1 MQKILGLDFGSYSI
15 KAVEI
20 THTFNAYKIERFYEV
35 AVPEIEGI
43 EQELVEYTAIRQLFS
58 ENSIEVDRTFTAMN
72 GLMVSTRTFS
82 LQNVKKRDVPLVI
95 QNELEASAPFNMEET
110 VFDQQIID
118 IANGNTSVLSAMC
131 RKEHIEGFLGALKEL
146 EIEPKVIDVDY
157 LAYINIF
164 PFLTKDDSAK
174 TQEQEDSKL
183 PVMDFGESCKLI
195 LDIGHL
201 KTAMILINDNK
212 FVTARTI
219 RMGGRYITEI
229 LAKGLDVTYSEA
241 QRLKHAVS
249 YLEFKPDAQPIPG
262 KEKEFQVAQQMAL
275 AATDLVKEIIRTL
288 HSFKAHERLV
298 PSQILVTGG
307 TACIKNIVPFLESSI
322 ELPIS
327 HLTFNRDK
335 LKIDEADEDKTP
347 ILSQAL
353 AIALRG
359 VPSKLQSQINMRKGE
374 LALVGSYD
382 AVFKQLANITL
393 LAFGLVLCLVGSYS
407 LRWWLY
413 NDQIETLKAQFRR
426 EASETLGKKENRQL
440 KNITE
445 ETNWSLKRYAEKT
458 FDIMEAEAK
467 EKKKAIDG
475 FLEMESVVPLK
486 VLREVSNAFDKS
498 VSLDLT
504 NFHVRSSGQV
514 VIEGETVDLATA
526 EKIAE
531 IIKNIDALESVKSIN
546 PERIPGLEKFKF
558 SLSATI
564 SKKGTAE

>member
-43 EQELVEYTAIRQLFS
+43 DQELIEYTAIRQLFS
-58 ENSIEVDRTFTAMN
+58 ENAIEVDRTFTAMN
-72 GLMVSTRTFS
+72 GLMVSTRTFN

-110 VFDQQIID
+110 IFDQQILD
-118 IANGNTSVLSAMC
+118 VSGGATSVLSAMC

-157 LAYINIF
+157 LTYINIF
-164 PFLTKDDSAK
+164 PFLKSTEPPKSQEPDD
-174 TQEQEDSKL
+174 TKL
-183 PVMDFGESCKLI
+183 PILDFGETCKLI

-201 KTAMILINDNK
+201 KTAMILVNDNK
-212 FVTARTI
+212 FVAARTI

-249 YLEFKPDAQPIPG
+249 YLEYKPDAQPTPG
-262 KEKEFQVAQQMAL
+262 REKEFQVAQQMGL

-307 TACIKNIVPFLESSI
+307 TACISNIVPFLEASI

-327 HLTFNRDK
+327 LLAFNSDK
-335 LKIDEADEDKTP
+335 LKIDETDEEKTP

-359 VPSKLQSQINMRKGE
+359 VPNKQQSQINLRKGE

-382 AVFKQLANITL
+382 AVFKQMANISL
-393 LAFGLVLCLVGSYS
+393 LALGLIICLAGSYG

-413 NDQIETLKAQFRR
+413 TDQINSLKAQYQKEIKQTFG
-426 EASETLGKKENRQL
+426 SEPTGL
-440 KNITE
+440 KNISAE
-445 ETNWSLKRYAEKT
+445 SNWSLKRYSKQAKTLMEK
-458 FDIMEAEAK
+458 ESA

-475 FLEMESVVPLK
+475 FLELQSAIPLK
-486 VLREVSNAFDKS
+486 VLRDVSNAIDKTLT
-498 VSLDLT
+498 LDLT

-514 VIEGETVDLATA
+514 IIEGETIDLATA
-526 EKIAE
+526 EKIGR
-531 IIKNIDALESVKSIN
+531 IMESVQSLGSVKLNN
-546 PERIPGLEKFKF
+546 PEKLPGSEKYKF
-558 SLSATI
+558 SLTATI
-564 SKKGTAE
+564 SKRGEAQ

>member
-43 EQELVEYTAIRQLFS
+43 DQELIEYTAIRQLFS
-58 ENSIEVDRTFTAMN
+58 ENAIEVDRTFTAMN
-72 GLMVSTRTFS
+72 GLMVSTRTFN

-110 VFDQQIID
+110 VFDQQILD
-118 IANGNTSVLSAMC
+118 VSGGATSVLSAMC

-157 LAYINIF
+157 LTYINIF
-164 PFLTKDDSAK
+164 PFLKSTEPPKSQEPDD
-174 TQEQEDSKL
+174 TKL
-183 PVMDFGESCKLI
+183 PILEFGESCKLI

-201 KTAMILINDNK
+201 KTAMILVNDNK
-212 FVTARTI
+212 FVAARTI
-219 RMGGRYITEI
+219 RMGGRYITEV

-249 YLEFKPDAQPIPG
+249 YLEYKPDAQPTPG
-262 KEKEFQVAQQMAL
+262 REKEFQVAQQMGL

-307 TACIKNIVPFLESSI
+307 TACISNIVPFLEASI

-327 HLTFNRDK
+327 LLAFNSDK
-335 LKIDEADEDKTP
+335 LKIDETDEEKTP

-359 VPSKLQSQINMRKGE
+359 VPNKQQSQINLRKGE

-382 AVFKQLANITL
+382 AVFKQIANISL
-393 LAFGLVLCLVGSYS
+393 LALGLIICLAGSYG

-413 NDQIETLKAQFRR
+413 TDQINSLKAQYQK
-426 EASETLGKKENRQL
+426 EIKQTLGSEPKKL
-440 KNITE
+440 KNISAE
-445 ETNWSLKRYAEKT
+445 SNWSLKRYSDMAEKL
-458 FDIMEAEAK
+458 MKEESE

-475 FLEMESVVPLK
+475 FLELQSAIPLK
-486 VLREVSNAFDKS
+486 VLRDVSNAIDKT
-498 VSLDLT
+498 VTLDLT
-504 NFHVRSSGQV
+504 NFHVRPSGQV
-514 VIEGETVDLATA
+514 IIEGETIDLATA
-526 EKIAE
+526 EKIGRIME
-531 IIKNIDALESVKSIN
+531 GVQSLGSVKLNN
-546 PERIPGLEKFKF
+546 PEKLPGSEKYKF
-558 SLSATI
+558 SLTATI
-564 SKKGTAE
+564 SKRGEAL